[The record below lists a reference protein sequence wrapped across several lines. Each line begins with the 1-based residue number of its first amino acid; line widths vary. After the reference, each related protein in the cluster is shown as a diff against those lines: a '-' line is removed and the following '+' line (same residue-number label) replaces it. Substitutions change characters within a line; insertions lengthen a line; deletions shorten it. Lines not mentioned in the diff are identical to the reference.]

1 MRSEEMIKLLPS
13 GLRDVLQKMNLDV
26 AGLQE
31 IRLRAE
37 QPAVIL
43 SHGKEYVSQT
53 VIHRRQLEETLA
65 YLGNYS
71 LYAYEEEI
79 RRGYL
84 SLPGGHRV
92 GIAGRVVVEDGNIRT
107 ITAIS
112 SLNLRFAHQILGC
125 ADEVIPFLW
134 QDGVLQSTL
143 IVSPPGKGKTTMLRD
158 CIRQISNGTL
168 IHPGMTVG
176 LVDER
181 SEIAGCSGGIPGND
195 VGIRTDVLD
204 ACPKAKGLMMLIR
217 SMAPEVVAADEIG
230 SQEDLEA
237 FTYAMRTVCDRSWFL
252 IPGTSGK
259 AGSEGPGQR
268 KVVFPLHFSEEWR
281 TSRTGGSYRQR
292 GGKETLLKIMGWSLI
307 LVGGLGFGDAAAR
320 ELGKRVAQLE
330 ELQRL
335 LLILQGEIR
344 CVRLTLPAVC
354 ELLAKDAK
362 APFQQ
367 FFWKVSEDL
376 GKRTGQTAGEIWSR
390 NLKKI
395 QKLLFLTKK
404 EQQDLEEF
412 GQLLGRM
419 DMPMQLSAIQFYQ
432 EKIMLSLAEAKAA
445 ADSRQKLYRYLGA
458 LGGAALVLVI
468 M

>member
-13 GLRDVLQKMNLDV
+13 GLREVLQKMNLDV

-134 QDGVLQSTL
+134 QDGALQSTL

-204 ACPKAKGLMMLIR
+204 CCSKAEGMVMLLR
-217 SMAPEVVAADEIG
+217 SMAPQVIAVDEIG
-230 SQEDLEA
+230 NYEDIRAIEMTLNSGCKLLATVHGSSIDEIRKKPLLE
-237 FTYAMRTVCDRSWFL
+237 RL
-252 IPGTSGK
+252 IKEHVFERYIILQKETAGKIGKVREIYDERGTCLY
-259 AGSEGPGQR
+259 Q
-268 KVVFPLHFSEEWR
+268 
-281 TSRTGGSYRQR
+281 RQR
-292 GGKETLLKIMGWSLI
+292 S
-307 LVGGLGFGDAAAR
+307 
-320 ELGKRVAQLE
+320 
-330 ELQRL
+330 
-335 LLILQGEIR
+335 
-344 CVRLTLPAVC
+344 VC
-354 ELLAKDAK
+354 
-362 APFQQ
+362 
-367 FFWKVSEDL
+367 
-376 GKRTGQTAGEIWSR
+376 
-390 NLKKI
+390 
-395 QKLLFLTKK
+395 
-404 EQQDLEEF
+404 
-412 GQLLGRM
+412 
-419 DMPMQLSAIQFYQ
+419 
-432 EKIMLSLAEAKAA
+432 
-445 ADSRQKLYRYLGA
+445 
-458 LGGAALVLVI
+458 
-468 M
+468 

>member
-13 GLRDVLQKMNLDV
+13 GLREVLQKMNLDV

-134 QDGVLQSTL
+134 RDGALQSTL

-217 SMAPEVVAADEIG
+217 SMAPRVIAVDEIG
-230 SQEDLEA
+230 TSEDIHAIE
-237 FTYAMRTVCDRSWFL
+237 YAMQCGCRL
-252 IPGTSGK
+252 IASVHSLDMDEASKKPILGDLIRRRMFQRYVVLGQDH
-259 AGSEGPGQR
+259 GPGKIR
-268 KVVFPLHFSEEWR
+268 EIYDE
-281 TSRTGGSYRQR
+281 R
-292 GGKETLLKIMGWSLI
+292 G
-307 LVGGLGFGDAAAR
+307 
-320 ELGKRVAQLE
+320 RVL
-330 ELQRL
+330 
-335 LLILQGEIR
+335 
-344 CVRLTLPAVC
+344 C
-354 ELLAKDAK
+354 
-362 APFQQ
+362 
-367 FFWKVSEDL
+367 
-376 GKRTGQTAGEIWSR
+376 R
-390 NLKKI
+390 N
-395 QKLLFLTKK
+395 
-404 EQQDLEEF
+404 
-412 GQLLGRM
+412 
-419 DMPMQLSAIQFYQ
+419 
-432 EKIMLSLAEAKAA
+432 
-445 ADSRQKLYRYLGA
+445 
-458 LGGAALVLVI
+458 
-468 M
+468 